1 VIPNLRH
8 LELVREVARLGGIGA
23 AARSVHLSQ
32 PAVTQAVAS
41 IERYFG
47 ATLFVRSTGGIAI
60 TAAAEICLSRIER
73 ALEQL
78 HEGLIESRRGQGL
91 PRVGARAGARR
102 LLHKI
107 TNAQLMALIQFVEH
121 GSFASA
127 ARASNVAEATF
138 HRTARALERTLAV
151 PLFERTS
158 FGIRPTRA
166 AQALSRKARLARN
179 EIEQALSDIDAL
191 RGRSSGRTIIGAM
204 PLARSYIVP
213 VTLIDFARDHPEH
226 ALSIMEGTYE
236 HLIAA
241 LRSGE
246 ADVLIGALRE
256 RHLAP
261 DVHEEHLFDDVLSIV
276 ASADHPLKRR
286 GKLQVA
292 DLARFPW
299 IAPRSTSPLHAHF
312 DALFR
317 DAGMEP
323 PPQPVQCN
331 SMVAARAFLLEGNYL
346 MLASTHQIH
355 YELEAGMLTALPHPR
370 GRVVRSIGLTMRRN
384 WQPTLAQN
392 HLLELL
398 RSHARGVGAGNRSR
412 KVRALGGV

>member
-8 LELVREVARLGGIGA
+8 LELVREVARLGGIGV

-60 TAAAEICLSRIER
+60 TAAAEICLSRIDR

-78 HEGLIESRRGQGL
+78 HEGLIEARRGQGL
-91 PRVGARAGARR
+91 PRAGARQ

-127 ARASNVAEATF
+127 ARASGVAEATF
-138 HRTARALERTLAV
+138 HRTARALERTVAV
-151 PLFERTS
+151 PLFEHTS

-166 AQALSRKARLARN
+166 AQALSRKARLACN
-179 EIEQALSDIDAL
+179 EIGQALSDIDAL
-191 RGRSSGRTIIGAM
+191 RGRSSGRTVIGAM

-236 HLIAA
+236 HLLAA

-246 ADVLIGALRE
+246 ADVLIGALRD
-256 RHLAP
+256 RNLAP
-261 DVHEEHLFDDVLSIV
+261 DVREEHLFDDVLSIV
-276 ASADHPLKRR
+276 ASANHPLRRR

-292 DLARFPW
+292 DLAQFPW

-392 HLLELL
+392 RLLELL

-412 KVRALGGV
+412 KVRALGSA